1 MKVKN
6 IEWIVSDETEENSF
20 RNDAEILASL
30 PNEVELPVD
39 LSLDDYDDED
49 EFYDAIS

>member
-20 RNDAEILASL
+20 RNDAEI
-30 PNEVELPVD
+30 
-39 LSLDDYDDED
+39 YDV
-49 EFYDAIS
+49 AILYN